1 VRLSWLLL
9 LICISLPSAWAAKP
23 NPPPLLLARVLDA
36 TTDPADYWVS
46 EKYDGVRAFW
56 DGRELRFRSGRRV
69 PAPDWFV
76 AGLPP
81 QALDGE
87 LWLGRRRFDELSAIV
102 RKEQPVAEEWR
113 RVKYMIF
120 ELPDAAGTFTER
132 IARMQAFV
140 AASGNPQLH
149 AAGQFRVAD
158 RKGLMRQLD
167 EVVKGGGEGLM
178 LHRAESQY
186 SVGRSDDL
194 LKLKPWQ
201 DAEAT
206 VVGHQPGR
214 GRLTGVVG
222 ALLLETP
229 DGRRFRLGSGL
240 GDAER
245 RNPPPL
251 GTTITYRYTELTA
264 AGLPRFP
271 RYWRVRE
278 RF

>member
-1 VRLSWLLL
+1 MRLAWLLL
-9 LICISLPSAWAAKP
+9 LVGACLPPAWAAQP
-23 NPPPLLLARVLDA
+23 EPPPLLLARVVDA
-36 TTDPADYWVS
+36 ATDPADYWVS

-69 PAPDWFV
+69 PAPDWFL
-76 AGLPP
+76 AGLPA

-102 RKEQPVAEEWR
+102 RKDPPVDAEWR
-113 RVKYMIF
+113 RIKYMIF

-132 IARMQAFV
+132 IAGMQAVV
-140 AASGNPQLH
+140 AASGNPQLQ
-149 AAGQFRVAD
+149 AVAQFRVVD
-158 RKGLMRQLD
+158 RQALMRRLD

-186 SVGRSDDL
+186 STGRSDDL

-206 VVGHQPGR
+206 VVGHQPGK
-214 GRLTGVVG
+214 GRLAGVVG
-222 ALLLETP
+222 ALLLQMP

-245 RNPPPL
+245 RQPPPP

-278 RF
+278 QF